1 MTTICAIVAIIILAK
16 VTLTVAEMINFG
28 RKEGIVKT

>member
-1 MTTICAIVAIIILAK
+1 MTTIFTIVAIIVLAK
-16 VTLTVAEMINFG
+16 VTLAIAEMINFG